1 MVSSRSVLR
10 SSRTIVLIPPPL
22 IHETLAL
29 ASEPLSYLPVFFLSA
44 VHGIRSM
51 HDPVTRHL
59 ARLGAPY
66 RPIEITA
73 VNRVIEVIAIQQ
85 RVESFPQCQSFF
97 LVPFHHAAPCR
108 RCRLEKT
115 QCLPTS

>member
-29 ASEPLSYLPVFFLSA
+29 PSEPLSYLPVFFLSA
-44 VHGIRSM
+44 VHGISNM
-51 HDPVTRHL
+51 HHPVTRYL
-59 ARLGAPY
+59 ARLATPY
-66 RPIEITA
+66 RPIEIAA

-85 RVESFPQCQSFF
+85 RVESFP
-97 LVPFHHAAPCR
+97 
-108 RCRLEKT
+108 
-115 QCLPTS
+115 